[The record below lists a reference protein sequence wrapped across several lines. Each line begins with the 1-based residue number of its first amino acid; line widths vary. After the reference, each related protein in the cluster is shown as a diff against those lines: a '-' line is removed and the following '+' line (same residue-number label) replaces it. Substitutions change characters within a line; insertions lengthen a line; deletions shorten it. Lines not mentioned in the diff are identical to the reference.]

1 MEGKKDCFAW
11 KEGSCKVLNETYCKK
26 EECSFYRCNEEY
38 RAKTNEMNERLK
50 RKENEK
56 YARL

>member
-26 EECSFYRCNEEY
+26 QKCRFYMCTEEHIAKRNEI
-38 RAKTNEMNERLK
+38 NERLK
-50 RKENEK
+50 EK
-56 YARL
+56 GEQ